1 MSNQR
6 REFLKKSVVLS
17 SAVLAIKSPDV
28 FGHPLA
34 ESLDLEQFTKNAKII
49 DSNKIE
55 MKLPKFAEKDTAVP
69 ITVTSSLEN
78 IQSIAIL
85 VEKNPIPLVATF
97 KLSSEL
103 ETLVSARLEMTE
115 TSNVVVLV
123 ETPNGIYRAREQVK
137 ISIGGCGI

>member
-6 REFLKKSVVLS
+6 RQFLKKTAVLS
-17 SAVLAIKSPDV
+17 GAALAIKTHSV
-28 FGHPLA
+28 LGQ
-34 ESLDLEQFTKNAKII
+34 SLTAGFTSEQTAKNAKII

-55 MKLPKFAEKDTAVP
+55 MKLAKFAEKGTAIP
-69 ITVTSSLEN
+69 ITVTSSLES
-78 IQSIAIL
+78 IQSISIL

-103 ETLVSARLEMTE
+103 ETLVSARLEMAE

-123 ETPNGIYRAREQVK
+123 ETLNGIYRATQQVK